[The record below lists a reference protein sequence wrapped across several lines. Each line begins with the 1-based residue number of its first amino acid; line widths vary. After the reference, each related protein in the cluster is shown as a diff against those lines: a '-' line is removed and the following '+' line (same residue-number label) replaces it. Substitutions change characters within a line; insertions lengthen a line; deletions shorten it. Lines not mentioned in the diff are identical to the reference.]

1 MFREPILVSS
11 EHAFLGLFWV
21 GQDWLAAP
29 QQLVPTVTVSVAA
42 GLLLPHSPLLTSA
55 EIFPVQVIFKA
66 LLFPYFILHFNVYI
80 KIISTV
86 RLTLLNTSKKTVT
99 VLVSFPDILSVVTG
113 GQCLL
118 LSVCVRGGVIGC
130 VS

>member
-11 EHAFLGLFWV
+11 EYAFLGLFWV

-29 QQLVPTVTVSVAA
+29 QQLVPTVSVSVAA

-66 LLFPYFILHFNVYI
+66 LLFPYFILHFNVR
-80 KIISTV
+80 TE
-86 RLTLLNTSKKTVT
+86 T
-99 VLVSFPDILSVVTG
+99 VLVSFPDILSIVTG